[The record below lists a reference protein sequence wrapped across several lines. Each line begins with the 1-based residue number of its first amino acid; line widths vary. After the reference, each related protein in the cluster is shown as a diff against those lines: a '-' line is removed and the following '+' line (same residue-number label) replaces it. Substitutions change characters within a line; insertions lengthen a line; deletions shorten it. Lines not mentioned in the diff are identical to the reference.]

1 MFIASTMSTVFLRT
15 GRVLAMA
22 LALTVTLT
30 GCAKIITVTTS
41 EPIQISTNKR
51 TLGTKIND
59 QQLETIARVNLNKA
73 SKQLEDAHINIDSFN
88 GLLLLTGQVPNEQ
101 LRNLAGDTVG
111 KINSVRQVHN
121 ELTAGASTTFQD
133 RSKDSW
139 ITTKIKTKLI
149 ASSIQSRRILI
160 ITEAQTVFLMGLV
173 SRYEADRI
181 TKVAQ
186 NTSGVKQVVKVFE
199 YVD

>member
-1 MFIASTMSTVFLRT
+1 MFSANTIITPFIRISGVMMIV
-15 GRVLAMA
+15 
-22 LALTVTLT
+22 LALTATLT
-30 GCAKIITVTTS
+30 GCAKIITITTS

-59 QQLETIARVNLNKA
+59 QQLTTIARVNLNNT
-73 SKQLEDAHINIDSFN
+73 SKQLADAHINIDSFN
-88 GLLLLTGQVPNEQ
+88 GIILLTGQVPNEQ
-101 LRNLAGDTVG
+101 LRHLAGETVG

-121 ELTAGASTTFQD
+121 ELTIGAPTRFQT
-133 RSKDSW
+133 RSKDGW

-149 ASSIQSRRILI
+149 TSSIQSRRVLIL
-160 ITEAQTVFLMGLV
+160 TEAQTVFLMGLV

-181 TKVAQ
+181 AQVAQ
-186 NTSGVKQVVKVFE
+186 NTRGVTQVVKVFE

>member
-1 MFIASTMSTVFLRT
+1 MFIAHTLTPSLIRT
-15 GRVLAMA
+15 GKVLAIAVTA
-22 LALTVTLT
+22 LILLSS
-30 GCAKIITVTTS
+30 CAKIISATTS

-73 SKQLEDAHINIDSFN
+73 SEQLDDAHINIDSFN
-88 GLLLLTGQVPNEQ
+88 GLVLLTGQVPNEQ

-121 ELTAGASTTFQD
+121 ELTLGSPAGFQA

-139 ITTKIKTKLI
+139 ITTKIKTKLV
-149 ASSIQSRRILI
+149 ASSTQSRRILI

-181 TKVAQ
+181 TNVAK
-186 NTSGVKQVVKVFE
+186 NTDGVKQVVKVFE